1 MTATDSRQA
10 PAALLEVRGLQKTF
24 TSKKLFASRHE
35 VCAARDVSFRLHH
48 GEAVAL
54 VGESGSGK
62 STIARMLLRLETPD
76 GGEIRLAGK
85 DVLASEPGR
94 ASLAYRGRVQM
105 VFQDPFGSL
114 NPVHSVGHHL
124 ERPLLRHGS
133 PGHPA
138 PQGERDALRSLNPM
152 QDVGRHL
159 ERPLARRASAG
170 SPAGQPAR
178 RGGIPREEIRAR
190 VLDLLRTVGL
200 DPPEEFISRYPHELS
215 GGQRQRVAIAR
226 ALAVSPD
233 LLVADEPTSMLDVS
247 IRMGVL
253 NILAGLKRDHGLA
266 ILLITHDLASA
277 RYLADR
283 ILVLYRGRLVEDG
296 PSEEIVASPKHPYT
310 RALLAAIAD
319 ADGTSAGGAAARS
332 VPGAEAGTGCPFAA
346 RCPDRADA
354 CLQSDPEPRTLG
366 NRSVRCHL
374 YPAGQPAGQA

>member
-1 MTATDSRQA
+1 MSAGTAGARLE
-10 PAALLEVRGLQKTF
+10 PLLEVRGLRKTF
-24 TSKKLFASRHE
+24 TSRGLFTPARAT
-35 VCAARDVSFRLHH
+35 CAARDVTFRIDP

-62 STIARMLLRLETPD
+62 STIARMLLRLERPD
-76 GGEIRLAGK
+76 GGEILLSGR

-124 ERPLLRHGS
+124 ERPLLRHG
-133 PGHPA
+133 GHP
-138 PQGERDALRSLNPM
+138 
-152 QDVGRHL
+152 
-159 ERPLARRASAG
+159 RAG
-170 SPAGQPAR
+170 
-178 RGGIPREEIRAR
+178 IRAR

-200 DPPEEFISRYPHELS
+200 DPPEEFIGRYPHELS

-253 NILAGLKRDHGLA
+253 NILAQLKREHGLA

-296 PSEEIVASPKHPYT
+296 PSEAIVASPAHPYT

-319 ADGTSAGGAAARS
+319 ADQPNTRGSSARSTAGG
-332 VPGAEAGTGCPFAA
+332 PEGEGCPFAA
-346 RCPDRADA
+346 RCAECMDVCRS
-354 CLQSDPEPRTLG
+354 SDPEPRSLG
-366 NRSVRCHL
+366 SRSVRCHL
-374 YPAGQPAGQA
+374 YPATAPAARG

>member
-1 MTATDSRQA
+1 MSTDRN
-10 PAALLEVRGLQKTF
+10 PARSGPLLEVRGLRKTF
-24 TSKKLFASRHE
+24 SARGMFARARFT
-35 VCAARDVSFRLHH
+35 VAARDVTFAVDA

-62 STIARMLLRLETPD
+62 STIARMLLRLERPD
-76 GGEIRLAGK
+76 GGEIRLGGR

-94 ASLAYRGRVQM
+94 ASLDYRGRVQM

-133 PGHPA
+133 RGH
-138 PQGERDALRSLNPM
+138 
-152 QDVGRHL
+152 
-159 ERPLARRASAG
+159 ARRA
-170 SPAGQPAR
+170 
-178 RGGIPREEIRAR
+178 GIPRAELGVR
-190 VLDLLRTVGL
+190 VFELLRTVGL
-200 DPPEEFISRYPHELS
+200 DPPEEFVGRYPHELS

-226 ALAVSPD
+226 ALAVSPE

-253 NILAGLKRDHGLA
+253 NILANLKREQGLA

-296 PSEEIVASPKHPYT
+296 PSEQIVARPAHPYT

-319 ADGTSAGGAAARS
+319 VDTPSAGSRS
-332 VPGAEAGTGCPFAA
+332 RDLRGAESGEGCQFAA
-346 RCPDRADA
+346 RCPDCTDVCRRT
-354 CLQSDPEPRTLG
+354 DPAPRVVDG
-366 NRSVRCHL
+366 RSVRCHL
-374 YPAGQPAGQA
+374 YAPADLRAESLRR